1 MVGLGYAGM
10 SHSIGFVFPLMGLV
24 LAFVLTPAVPLSAT
38 NLHLSRTE
46 PVSEQPSPQ
55 PPKERVEPSS
65 ESVSRTTPR
74 IEGAVIRAYRQAT
87 VAAEVQ
93 GVVEKRYGKE
103 GDLVRAGS
111 VVFEISPDL
120 FETVADRSRQRLEER
135 RALREQYEE
144 ELKLKERLL
153 SHDAGTLQEIVKAR
167 SEVRIATHRENE
179 ASLDLRLAIRDMNK
193 CKVRAPFTGWLVSL
207 HRDAF
212 ESAQRFEQLFLIAD
226 TSKVYAVANVPQT
239 LARQAAKGVKAAFYS
254 ASGAVFHG
262 TVDKVEAVID
272 PASQTRKVY
281 ILIDNSRA
289 SLQMGML
296 GQIAF
301 VLAEPQ
307 ER

>member
-1 MVGLGYAGM
+1 M
-10 SHSIGFVFPLMGLV
+10 SHSIGLDFLVTGLV
-24 LAFVLTPAVPLSAT
+24 LAFVLTPAVPLLAT
-38 NLHLSRTE
+38 DLQLSRTE
-46 PVSEQPSPQ
+46 PSLEQTASPAADRSETSPDSVQ
-55 PPKERVEPSS
+55 RASPK
-65 ESVSRTTPR
+65 

-103 GDLVRAGS
+103 GDLARAGS

-120 FETVADRSRQRLEER
+120 FQTIADRSRERLEER
-135 RALREQYEE
+135 RAIRERYEE

-167 SEVRIATHRENE
+167 SEVKVATHREKE
-179 ASLDLRLAIRDMNK
+179 ASLDLQLAIRDMNK

-212 ESAQRFEQLFLIAD
+212 ESVQRFEQLFLISD
-226 TSKVYAVANVPQT
+226 TSKVYAVANVPQA
-239 LARQAAKGVKAAFYS
+239 LARQATKGANASFYS
-254 ASGAVFHG
+254 SSGAVFHG

-281 ILIDNSRA
+281 ILIDNSKA

-296 GQIAF
+296 GQITFA
-301 VLAEPQ
+301 LADRQ
-307 ER
+307 DR